1 MGKIL
6 TENIDSKPYIGT
18 RWVNGFLK
26 LSEKNY
32 LDHYFDK
39 SENYDQVVNVTRG
52 KIYQIIK
59 VIGYG
64 DVEDIVFIN
73 DIGEEQQLAD
83 FFFEEVTLEE
93 LKEKDN
99 LISTQSIQNNK
110 PKKLC
115 LEKKIISYE

>member
-1 MGKIL
+1 MDKIL

-18 RWVNGFLK
+18 RYVNGYLK

-39 SENYDQVVNVTRG
+39 SVNYDQVVNVTRG

-93 LKEKDN
+93 QQEKDN

-115 LEKKIISYE
+115 LGKKR